1 ENKSIRDPMTKVFL
15 ICSGLGHIQRGYESF
30 AQECFAALSQ
40 ESSLDI
46 TLFKGGGKS
55 DKKMITL
62 WNLPRYS
69 WMAGQLGRLVKQVSE
84 FFKKGDYFVR
94 QEGYFIEQAS
104 FTLSLLSHIYRK
116 RPEVIYFS
124 DDGLG
129 YLLWHWR
136 RLTKQNYKLL
146 FRNGGA
152 LSPPFSRWDHVQ
164 QLTPIHFKQ
173 ALTYGEPADQQSL
186 LPSGFF
192 IPAKLQILSPLE
204 REALREKLGLPKQQ
218 PLILSVAAINK
229 SHKRM
234 DYIINEVAS
243 LPKPRP
249 FLVLLGQQDA
259 ESPEI
264 IQLGQELL
272 GVDQFQVRTVAREQ
286 VTNYYQVADLF
297 VLASL
302 HEGLPRVIVEAM
314 SHGLPCLAHDYDITH
329 FVLGNE
335 GYFANF
341 ELTGSLAN
349 LITQV
354 LSEGYNDS
362 KRENCHN
369 TVYERFSWQELSPA
383 YIDMIERCR
392 LMVKGT
398 GNRE

>member
-1 ENKSIRDPMTKVFL
+1 MTKVFL

-30 AQECFAALSQ
+30 AQEFFAALSQ

-55 DKKMITL
+55 QEKMITL

-69 WMAGQLGRLVKQVSE
+69 WMAGQLGRLVKQLSN
-84 FFKKGDYFVR
+84 FLKKGDYFVR

-104 FTLSLLSHIYRK
+104 FIVSLLSHIYRE

-136 RLTKQNYKLL
+136 RLTKQSYKLL

-152 LSPPFSRWDHVQ
+152 FSPPFYRWDHVQ

-173 ALTYGEPADQQSL
+173 ALTYGEPADKQSL

-204 REALREKLGLPKQQ
+204 REGLREKLGLPKQQ

-249 FLVLLGQQDA
+249 FLLLLGQQDA

-286 VTNYYQVADLF
+286 VTNYYKVADIF

-362 KRENCHN
+362 KRKNCHRK
-369 TVYERFSWQELSPA
+369 VYERFSWQQLSTA
-383 YIDMIERCR
+383 YVDMIERCR
-392 LMVKGT
+392 LMVNGV
-398 GNRE
+398 GSRE